1 MKRNSRRMSAW
12 LMVVLLASGCE
23 VGPDY
28 KPPHI
33 TVAPAYTDSATTRP
47 AAARPASVV
56 SSQPVSNVQWWTT
69 FNDPELNSLID
80 RAVKSNLDL
89 RSAQSR
95 LRQARAQSGVV
106 GSELWPEINAD
117 GGYQHARGSNNVVI
131 PVGAFFKGSN
141 ANPSLVPTAKPD
153 VVRAQAAEVPPPAP
167 EGGPQ
172 SPLGVGGLPG
182 VTTDVYQA
190 GFDASWEIDVFG
202 GLRRSVEAANADTAA
217 ALEDRRDVTV
227 SLMAEVARDY
237 IQLRMQQW
245 QAKIAEQNLHDEQD
259 ILELTRSRYQAGF
272 ATDLDVARQASEVA
286 ATAATLPA
294 LETSVRQSIHAL
306 GILLGQDPDSLSAEL
321 SAEKPIPPVPGEV
334 PVGVP
339 ADLVRRRPDIRR
351 AERELAAANA
361 RIGVAVSDY
370 FPKFSVTG
378 SFGLD
383 STNVKH
389 LIDWNSRYFALSP
402 GATWPI
408 FDAGRIH
415 ANVQVQKEL
424 TLQADDDYQ
433 NAVLN
438 ALREVEDSLA
448 AYRNEQTRRVAL
460 TDAVDASR
468 QALELARQQY
478 QKGVIDFFEVL
489 DAQRAMLQNE
499 DVLAQS
505 DGAVSLDLVSLY
517 KALGGGWE
525 IESSSSKSRGNPG

>member
-1 MKRNSRRMSAW
+1 
-12 LMVVLLASGCE
+12 
-23 VGPDY
+23 
-28 KPPHI
+28 
-33 TVAPAYTDSATTRP
+33 
-47 AAARPASVV
+47 
-56 SSQPVSNVQWWTT
+56 
-69 FNDPELNSLID
+69 
-80 RAVKSNLDL
+80 
-89 RSAQSR
+89 
-95 LRQARAQSGVV
+95 
-106 GSELWPEINAD
+106 
-117 GGYQHARGSNNVVI
+117 
-131 PVGAFFKGSN
+131 
-141 ANPSLVPTAKPD
+141 
-153 VVRAQAAEVPPPAP
+153 
-167 EGGPQ
+167 
-172 SPLGVGGLPG
+172 
-182 VTTDVYQA
+182 
-190 GFDASWEIDVFG
+190 
-202 GLRRSVEAANADTAA
+202 
-217 ALEDRRDVTV
+217 
-227 SLMAEVARDY
+227 
-237 IQLRMQQW
+237 
-245 QAKIAEQNLHDEQD
+245 
-259 ILELTRSRYQAGF
+259 
-272 ATDLDVARQASEVA
+272 
-286 ATAATLPA
+286 
-294 LETSVRQSIHAL
+294 
-306 GILLGQDPDSLSAEL
+306 
-321 SAEKPIPPVPGEV
+321 
-334 PVGVP
+334 VGVP

-525 IESSSSKSRGNPG
+525 IESAKSRGNPG